1 MAQRTLSSA
10 VGDALLSFIELTWPK
25 VTAGVDELL
34 ERVAD
39 HVRPD
44 PPMTIRTLDG
54 QIVTGALLVADRG
67 QVIFFLGTREAAPS
81 FVTPPPRHPLDDG
94 DLWQGRID
102 PYRR

>member
-10 VGDALLSFIELTWPK
+10 VGDALLTFIELTWPK
-25 VTAGVDELL
+25 VTAGVDELI

-54 QIVTGALLVADRG
+54 QTVTGVLVANRG
-67 QVIFFLGTREAAPS
+67 QVLFFIGTREAAPCI
-81 FVTPPPRHPLDDG
+81 VTPPPRHPLDDG
-94 DLWQGRID
+94 DLWQGRVD